1 MEGPN
6 YFRAAYEYFA
16 RLEKNS
22 KDKNSEVMQL
32 VFKHGVMA
40 PKFVLPE
47 GGKILDNDLKC
58 LPEKIRLPY
67 PVTVIE
73 YYHKENYLQEM
84 AAAAAEHH
92 VSDPI
97 LKMMTAGHCYRDKI
111 VVIATQWEDGPIGI
125 SVINH
130 VPDQNS
136 WIATP
141 FTCDMPSDKGSL
153 IEALKTGKLPMNATQ
168 HIALSQA
175 WFEKLASASMKGP
188 ITAIMELVEALSF
201 SNITEVEIPAKKM
214 TFTEQRKKALP
225 YDSYRMLV
233 VNKTEAV
240 VSAARSETGVC
251 GERRLARE
259 HTRRGHD
266 RTYKASGKKIWINPM
281 VINAGIGSKI
291 VKDYQL
297 K

>member
-16 RLEKNS
+16 RLKKN
-22 KDKNSEVMQL
+22 DKNSDVMKL
-32 VFKHGVMA
+32 VFDHGVMA
-40 PKFVLPE
+40 PKFILPE

-58 LPEKIRLPY
+58 LPESIRLPY
-67 PVTVIE
+67 PVVVIE
-73 YYHKENYLQEM
+73 YYHKEDYLKEM

-92 VSDPI
+92 VTDPV
-97 LKMMTAGHCYRDKI
+97 LKLMTAGHCYRDKI
-111 VVIATQWEDGPIGI
+111 IVIATQWEDGPIGI

-130 VPDQNS
+130 VPDQSS

-141 FTCDMPSDKGSL
+141 FTCKMPSEKGSL
-153 IEALKTGKLPMNATQ
+153 IEALKTGKLPMDATQ
-168 HIALSQA
+168 HMSLSQA

-201 SNITEVEIPAKKM
+201 SNISAVEIPAKKM
-214 TFTEQRKKALP
+214 TFTEKRKNALP
-225 YDSYRMLV
+225 YDSYHMVV
-233 VNKTEAV
+233 VNKTQKV
-240 VSAARSETGVC
+240 ISAGRSETGVC

-259 HTRRGHD
+259 HTRHGHE
-266 RTYKASGKKIWINPM
+266 RYYKSCDKKIWINPM
-281 VINAGIGSKI
+281 VINAGVGGKI
-291 VKDYQL
+291 IKDYTI